1 MIQKMRISDILGMS
15 LTNLWRRKM
24 RTLLTVLGVII
35 GTASIVV
42 MLSLGIGLKQAMVEQ
57 VSSAGGLTEIQVT
70 GGDDSGM
77 SDRLLD
83 DETMQTFLDM
93 DHVESVEPQ
102 LTYSMP
108 MQIGKYE
115 SDYVNI
121 IGIPQK
127 DLKEIELE
135 EGQAPGTEN
144 GSLSLIVG
152 NQVLGDS
159 FFETATGEY
168 PYWET
173 NELPDVDLMK
183 GPLFGGITLED
194 GYTDT
199 DTSEEAADV
208 PLVDSVDPAFAE
220 TDEEDFSVDEDFSVN
235 DSSDTS
241 GDNGTDFSD
250 QSMDDGMNSP
260 GVDGTDVSGNE
271 GMDTSAENNT
281 GSLTGDDATSATDA
295 GATESDINF
304 MNSGDTSLGYDG
316 INEDGVDGANTYTSF
331 TSDVKKVQLKVSG
344 ITAGTDSDYTEFS
357 YNCYADIDSLKA
369 FLKKNYT
376 ENQVIPGQ
384 PTDKSGKPYRD
395 LKYSQFVVTVDDS
408 SNVEDVLQEIQ
419 DMGYYGETNKE
430 WIEETEKQ
438 FMIIEAVL
446 GGIGAVAMLVAAIS
460 IANTMTMSTYE
471 RTKEIGVMKVLGC
484 GLGNIRSMFLAEA
497 AFIGFLGGIA
507 GVVLSYVLSVVLNR
521 FVAPNFMADMIADY
535 GSDVNISS
543 IPLWLVGLAI
553 VFSTLI
559 GMIAGF
565 FPAQRATKLSPLAA
579 IRNE

>member
-1 MIQKMRISDILGMS
+1 MRISDILGMS

-135 EGQAPGTEN
+135 EGKAPETEN

-281 GSLTGDDATSATDA
+281 GSLTEDDATSATDA

-535 GSDVNISS
+535 GSDVNISA

>member
-1 MIQKMRISDILGMS
+1 MKISDILGMS

-42 MLSLGIGLKQAMVEQ
+42 MLSLGIGLKQAMVSQ
-57 VSSAGGLTEIQVT
+57 VSSAGGLTEIMVT

-77 SDRLLD
+77 SERLLD

-93 DHVESVEPQ
+93 EHVDSVEPQ

-108 MQIGKYE
+108 LQVGKYE
-115 SDYVNI
+115 ADSVTV
-121 IGIPQK
+121 IGIPQDNLK
-127 DLKEIELE
+127 DIELE
-135 EGQAPGTEN
+135 EGSVPDTEKG

-152 NQVLGDS
+152 NQVLADS
-159 FFETATGEY
+159 FFESATGEY
-168 PYWET
+168 PYWEN
-173 NELPDVDLMK
+173 NEMPDVDLMK
-183 GPLFGGITLED
+183 DQMFGGITSD
-194 GYTDT
+194 DTIADDTTSVTD
-199 DTSEEAADV
+199 
-208 PLVDSVDPAFAE
+208 
-220 TDEEDFSVDEDFSVN
+220 

-241 GDNGTDFSD
+241 LVDVVDSAFTDGADDFSASD
-250 QSMDDGMNSP
+250 DFSLDDTGTVSKDDADDG
-260 GVDGTDVSGNE
+260 
-271 GMDTSAENNT
+271 DTPDTQDNT
-281 GSLTGDDATSATDA
+281 KTQVPT
-295 GATESDINF
+295 TEDIS
-304 MNSGDTSLGYDG
+304 SGDSGLEYDG
-316 INEDGVDGANTYTSF
+316 IGDMGDDSMSYTSF
-331 TSDVKKVQLKVSG
+331 TSDMKKVPIKVAG
-344 ITAGTDSDYTEFS
+344 ITAGEDTDYTEFS

-369 FLKKNYT
+369 FLKKNYS

-384 PTDKSGKPYRD
+384 PTDKKGKPYRD
-395 LKYSQFVVTVDDS
+395 LKYSQFVVNVDDS
-408 SNVEDVLQEIQ
+408 SNVEAVLQDIQ

-484 GLGNIRSMFLAEA
+484 ALGNIRSMFLAEA
-497 AFIGFLGGIA
+497 AFIGFLGGVA
-507 GVVLSYVLSVVLNR
+507 GIVLSYVLSIVLNKVIAPR
-521 FVAPNFMADMIADY
+521 FMGDMLEGY
-535 GSDVNISS
+535 GSNVSISA
-543 IPLWLVGLAI
+543 IPLWLVALAI

>member
-1 MIQKMRISDILGMS
+1 MKISDILGMS

-42 MLSLGIGLKQAMVEQ
+42 MLSLGIGLKQAMVSQ
-57 VSSAGGLTEIQVT
+57 VSSAGGLTEIMVT

-77 SDRLLD
+77 SERLLD
-83 DETMQTFLDM
+83 DDTMQTFLDM
-93 DHVESVEPQ
+93 EHVDSVEPQ

-108 MQIGKYE
+108 LQVGKYE
-115 SDYVNI
+115 ADSVTV

-127 DLKEIELE
+127 NLQEIELE
-135 EGQAPGTEN
+135 EGSTPDTEN
-144 GSLSLIVG
+144 GGSLSLIVG
-152 NQVLGDS
+152 NQVLSDS
-159 FFETATGEY
+159 FFESATGEY
-168 PYWET
+168 PYWEN
-173 NELPDVDLMK
+173 NEAPDVDLMK
-183 GPLFGGITLED
+183 DQMFGGITSD
-194 GYTDT
+194 DVVGDDTTNVTD
-199 DTSEEAADV
+199 
-208 PLVDSVDPAFAE
+208 
-220 TDEEDFSVDEDFSVN
+220 

-241 GDNGTDFSD
+241 LVDVVDSAFTDEADDFSA
-250 QSMDDGMNSP
+250 SDDFSL
-260 GVDGTDVSGNE
+260 DDIGTTKAQD
-271 GMDTSAENNT
+271 
-281 GSLTGDDATSATDA
+281 DDADDDA
-295 GATESDINF
+295 PSSTTENSVGTQEPTTENIS
-304 MNSGDTSLGYDG
+304 SGDSGLEYDG
-316 INEDGVDGANTYTSF
+316 IGDMGEDSMSYTSF
-331 TSDVKKVQLKVSG
+331 TSDMKKVPIKVAG
-344 ITAGTDSDYTEFS
+344 ITAGTDTDYTEFS
-357 YNCYADIDSLKA
+357 YNCYTDIDSLKA
-369 FLKKNYT
+369 FLKKNYS

-384 PTDKSGKPYRD
+384 PTDKKGKPYRD
-395 LKYSQFVVTVDDS
+395 LKYSQFVVNVDDS
-408 SNVEDVLQEIQ
+408 SNVEAVLQDIQ

-484 GLGNIRSMFLAEA
+484 ALGNIRSMFLAEA
-497 AFIGFLGGIA
+497 AFIGFLGGVA
-507 GVVLSYVLSVVLNR
+507 GIILSYVLSIVLNKVIAPR
-521 FVAPNFMADMIADY
+521 FMGDMLEGY
-535 GSDVNISS
+535 GSNVSISA
-543 IPLWLVGLAI
+543 IPLWLVALAI

>member
-1 MIQKMRISDILGMS
+1 MKISDILGMS

-42 MLSLGIGLKQAMVEQ
+42 MLSLGIGLKQAMVSQ
-57 VSSAGGLTEIQVT
+57 VSSAGGLTEIMVT

-77 SDRLLD
+77 SERLLD
-83 DETMQTFLDM
+83 DDTMQTFLDM
-93 DHVESVEPQ
+93 EHVDSVEPQ

-108 MQIGKYE
+108 LQVGKYE
-115 SDYVNI
+115 ADSVTV

-127 DLKEIELE
+127 NLQEIELE
-135 EGQAPGTEN
+135 EGSTPDTEN
-144 GSLSLIVG
+144 GGSLSLIVG
-152 NQVLGDS
+152 NQVLSDS
-159 FFETATGEY
+159 FFESATGEY
-168 PYWET
+168 PYWEN
-173 NELPDVDLMK
+173 NEAPDVDLMK
-183 GPLFGGITLED
+183 DQMFGGITSD
-194 GYTDT
+194 DVAGDDTTNVTD
-199 DTSEEAADV
+199 
-208 PLVDSVDPAFAE
+208 
-220 TDEEDFSVDEDFSVN
+220 

-241 GDNGTDFSD
+241 LVDVVDSAFTEGADDFSA
-250 QSMDDGMNSP
+250 SDDFSL
-260 GVDGTDVSGNE
+260 DDIGTTKAQD
-271 GMDTSAENNT
+271 
-281 GSLTGDDATSATDA
+281 DDADDDA
-295 GATESDINF
+295 PSSTTENSVETQEPTTEDIS
-304 MNSGDTSLGYDG
+304 SGDSGLEYDG
-316 INEDGVDGANTYTSF
+316 IGDMGEDSMSYTSF
-331 TSDVKKVQLKVSG
+331 TSDMKKVPIKVAG
-344 ITAGTDSDYTEFS
+344 ITAGTDTDYTEFS
-357 YNCYADIDSLKA
+357 YNCYTDIDSLKA
-369 FLKKNYT
+369 FLKKNYS

-384 PTDKSGKPYRD
+384 PTDKKGKPYRD
-395 LKYSQFVVTVDDS
+395 LKYSQFVVNVDDS
-408 SNVEDVLQEIQ
+408 SNVEAVLQDIQ

-484 GLGNIRSMFLAEA
+484 ALGNIRSMFLAEA
-497 AFIGFLGGIA
+497 AFIGFLGGVA
-507 GVVLSYVLSVVLNR
+507 GIILSYVLSIVLNKVIAPR
-521 FVAPNFMADMIADY
+521 FMGDMLEGY
-535 GSDVNISS
+535 GSNVSISA
-543 IPLWLVGLAI
+543 IPLWLVALAI